1 MEIAAARAQQ
11 GSLDRAA
18 RRFVVLLGFVS
29 LFGDMTYEGA
39 RSIIGPYLATL
50 GASATV
56 VGIAAGF
63 GELVGYTVR
72 LLSDYIGDRTGRYWM
87 APPERRGTAFGLFQ
101 TVFGVAWFHWQR
113 PARNYLRPLHA
124 CGLCSFTRSPV
135 LQLLALPV
143 LFILMTT
150 RRMQSLKPSPRA
162 APGRDLDQ
170 VHDGSVHMTG
180 DRQ

>member
-113 PARNYLRPLHA
+113 PAWNYLRPLHA
-124 CGLCSFTRSPV
+124 CGLCSFTRSPAACFACFV
-135 LQLLALPV
+135 HPDDDATDA
-143 LFILMTT
+143 ITKAIT
-150 RRMQSLKPSPRA
+150 SGRARPRSRSGA
-162 APGRDLDQ
+162 
-170 VHDGSVHMTG
+170 
-180 DRQ
+180 